1 MKIIKSSVS
10 ILPQGPGV
18 IGLKKHIEKLGRIAY
33 LSEDKITD
41 DSYIK
46 FNNMLYNR
54 GHWAVFNSGTVY
66 MNVPL
71 DDKDFIKKLEQ
82 DKIRPY
88 VKSEKVGGYLYVTTN
103 YRVICKLREEEKMEK
118 YWCEP
123 TENHYHRITTIWTCS
138 RGIQTELVRHRIMSF
153 IAESTR
159 YCIAGDT
166 VLSFKDP
173 HTKFTVEELYQNTI
187 TSSNGAWKKM
197 LIKNLNED
205 TGELIYSKIKNVYFN
220 GEKDVYKIKTKLGY
234 TLECTKDHKIY
245 TPNGYVELQDLN
257 VGDFIYVNGNNVNE
271 DHLYMN
277 KDWLY
282 YQNITLNKTFV
293 QIGKEF
299 NYNVN
304 TLKKWAR
311 KFNLEKKG
319 TGYFNKGRIPW
330 NKGLTEDSGDERIIK
345 MSNTLRKYHH
355 DGDSSEKILKE
366 DTSVY
371 QKYKENHCSI
381 CGINNDLEVHHID
394 KNRNNNK
401 KDNLITLCKKCH
413 SRVHSKNLTIIHSD
427 EIISIEFSRNTK
439 VYDIEMDGFH
449 NFIANGIVVHNCGYS
464 KGRFGGELTYIFP
477 EWIYRV
483 QAEIGNTVDPLTG
496 KSRDYLFSIDGE
508 DLIRKLSCF
517 DRTVASRYNTWKAI
531 EDEYIYETN
540 TDEGIKLRPEEAR
553 GILCND
559 LKSIVGMT
567 GFVEDFLKKPED
579 NTPEKEGFFYLRCAE
594 DAHPDMQVLAR
605 DLKNQFI
612 LYGLNKLK

>member
-123 TENHYHRITTIWTCS
+123 TEDHYHRVTTIWTCS

-159 YCIAGDT
+159 YCVAGDT

-271 DHLYMN
+271 DQLYMN

-304 TLKKWAR
+304 TLKEWAR
-311 KFNLEKKG
+311 KFNLEK
-319 TGYFNKGRIPW
+319 
-330 NKGLTEDSGDERIIK
+330 KGLTEDSGDERII
-345 MSNTLRKYHH
+345 
-355 DGDSSEKILKE
+355 
-366 DTSVY
+366 
-371 QKYKENHCSI
+371 
-381 CGINNDLEVHHID
+381 
-394 KNRNNNK
+394 
-401 KDNLITLCKKCH
+401 TLCKKC
-413 SRVHSKNLTIIHSD
+413 HSKNLTIIHSD

-483 QAEIGNTVDPLTG
+483 QAEVGNTVDPLTG

-508 DLIRKLSCF
+508 DLIRELSCF

-567 GFVEDFLKKPED
+567 GFVEDFIIEPED

>member
-103 YRVICKLREEEKMEK
+103 YRVICKLKEEEKMEK

-123 TENHYHRITTIWTCS
+123 TEDHYHRVTTIWTCS

-159 YCIAGDT
+159 YCVAGDT

-304 TLKKWAR
+304 TLKKWAK

-319 TGYFNKGRIPW
+319 
-330 NKGLTEDSGDERIIK
+330 LTEDSEDERII
-345 MSNTLRKYHH
+345 
-355 DGDSSEKILKE
+355 
-366 DTSVY
+366 
-371 QKYKENHCSI
+371 
-381 CGINNDLEVHHID
+381 
-394 KNRNNNK
+394 
-401 KDNLITLCKKCH
+401 TLCKECH

-477 EWIYRV
+477 EWIYRA
-483 QAEIGNTVDPLTG
+483 QAEIGNTIDPLTG

-508 DLIRKLSCF
+508 DLIRELSCF

-567 GFVEDFLKKPED
+567 GFVEDFITKPED

>member
-123 TENHYHRITTIWTCS
+123 TEDHYHRVTTIWTCS

-159 YCIAGDT
+159 YCVAGDT

-299 NYNVN
+299 NYDVN
-304 TLKKWAR
+304 TLKEWAR
-311 KFNLEKKG
+311 KFNLEK
-319 TGYFNKGRIPW
+319 
-330 NKGLTEDSGDERIIK
+330 KGLTEDSGDERII
-345 MSNTLRKYHH
+345 
-355 DGDSSEKILKE
+355 
-366 DTSVY
+366 
-371 QKYKENHCSI
+371 
-381 CGINNDLEVHHID
+381 
-394 KNRNNNK
+394 
-401 KDNLITLCKKCH
+401 TLCKKC
-413 SRVHSKNLTIIHSD
+413 HSKNLTIIHSD

-477 EWIYRV
+477 EWIYRA
-483 QAEIGNTVDPLTG
+483 QAEIGNTIDPLTG

-508 DLIRKLSCF
+508 DLIRELSCF

-559 LKSIVGMT
+559 LKSIVGLT
-567 GFVEDFLKKPED
+567 GFVEDFITEPDD

>member
-123 TENHYHRITTIWTCS
+123 TEDHYHRVTTIWTCS

-159 YCIAGDT
+159 YCVAGDT

-304 TLKKWAR
+304 TLKEWAR
-311 KFNLEKKG
+311 KFNLEK
-319 TGYFNKGRIPW
+319 
-330 NKGLTEDSGDERIIK
+330 KGLTEDSGDERII
-345 MSNTLRKYHH
+345 
-355 DGDSSEKILKE
+355 
-366 DTSVY
+366 
-371 QKYKENHCSI
+371 
-381 CGINNDLEVHHID
+381 
-394 KNRNNNK
+394 
-401 KDNLITLCKKCH
+401 TLCKKC
-413 SRVHSKNLTIIHSD
+413 HSKNLTIIHSD

-477 EWIYRV
+477 EWIYRA
-483 QAEIGNTVDPLTG
+483 QAEIGNTIDPLTG

-508 DLIRKLSCF
+508 DLIRELSCF

-567 GFVEDFLKKPED
+567 GFVEDFIIEPED

>member
-123 TENHYHRITTIWTCS
+123 TEDHYHRVTTIWTCS

-159 YCIAGDT
+159 YCVAGDT

-245 TPNGYVELQDLN
+245 TPNGYAELQDLN

-304 TLKKWAR
+304 TLKEWAR
-311 KFNLEKKG
+311 KFNLEK
-319 TGYFNKGRIPW
+319 
-330 NKGLTEDSGDERIIK
+330 KGLTEDSGDERII
-345 MSNTLRKYHH
+345 
-355 DGDSSEKILKE
+355 
-366 DTSVY
+366 
-371 QKYKENHCSI
+371 
-381 CGINNDLEVHHID
+381 
-394 KNRNNNK
+394 
-401 KDNLITLCKKCH
+401 TLCEKC
-413 SRVHSKNLTIIHSD
+413 HSKNLTIIHSD

-477 EWIYRV
+477 EWIYRA
-483 QAEIGNTVDPLTG
+483 QAEIGNTIDPLTG
-496 KSRDYLFSIDGE
+496 ESRDYLFSIDGE
-508 DLIRKLSCF
+508 DLIRELSCF

-540 TDEGIKLRPEEAR
+540 TDEGTKLRPEEAR

-567 GFVEDFLKKPED
+567 GFVEDFIMKPED

>member
-103 YRVICKLREEEKMEK
+103 YRVICKLKEEEKMEK
-118 YWCEP
+118 YWREP
-123 TENHYHRITTIWTCS
+123 TEDHYHRVTTIWTCS

-159 YCIAGDT
+159 YCVAGDT

-304 TLKKWAR
+304 TLKEWAG
-311 KFNLEKKG
+311 KFNLEK
-319 TGYFNKGRIPW
+319 R
-330 NKGLTEDSGDERIIK
+330 GLTEDSEDERI
-345 MSNTLRKYHH
+345 
-355 DGDSSEKILKE
+355 
-366 DTSVY
+366 
-371 QKYKENHCSI
+371 
-381 CGINNDLEVHHID
+381 
-394 KNRNNNK
+394 
-401 KDNLITLCKKCH
+401 ITLCKKC
-413 SRVHSKNLTIIHSD
+413 HSKNLTIIHSD

-483 QAEIGNTVDPLTG
+483 QAEIGNTIDPLTG

-508 DLIRKLSCF
+508 DLIRELSCL

-540 TDEGIKLRPEEAR
+540 TDEGAKLRPEEAR

-567 GFVEDFLKKPED
+567 GFVEDFIIEPED

-594 DAHPDMQVLAR
+594 DAHLDMQVLAR

>member
-103 YRVICKLREEEKMEK
+103 YRVICKLKEEEKMEK

-123 TENHYHRITTIWTCS
+123 TEDHYHRVTTIWTCS

-159 YCIAGDT
+159 YCVAGDT

-319 TGYFNKGRIPW
+319 
-330 NKGLTEDSGDERIIK
+330 LTEDSEDERII
-345 MSNTLRKYHH
+345 
-355 DGDSSEKILKE
+355 
-366 DTSVY
+366 
-371 QKYKENHCSI
+371 
-381 CGINNDLEVHHID
+381 
-394 KNRNNNK
+394 
-401 KDNLITLCKKCH
+401 TLCKECH

-477 EWIYRV
+477 EWIYRA
-483 QAEIGNTVDPLTG
+483 QAEIGNTIDPLTG
-496 KSRDYLFSIDGE
+496 ESRDYLFSIDGE
-508 DLIRKLSCF
+508 DLIRELSCL

-531 EDEYIYETN
+531 EDEYIYETT

-559 LKSIVGMT
+559 LKSIVGLT
-567 GFVEDFLKKPED
+567 GFIEDFIIEPDD

>member
-103 YRVICKLREEEKMEK
+103 YRVIRKLREEEKMEK

-123 TENHYHRITTIWTCS
+123 TEDHYHRVTTIWTCS

-159 YCIAGDT
+159 YCVAGDT

-319 TGYFNKGRIPW
+319 
-330 NKGLTEDSGDERIIK
+330 LTEDSGDERII
-345 MSNTLRKYHH
+345 
-355 DGDSSEKILKE
+355 
-366 DTSVY
+366 
-371 QKYKENHCSI
+371 
-381 CGINNDLEVHHID
+381 
-394 KNRNNNK
+394 
-401 KDNLITLCKKCH
+401 TLCKECH

-477 EWIYRV
+477 EWIYRA

-508 DLIRKLSCF
+508 DLIRELSCF

-531 EDEYIYETN
+531 EDEYIYETT

-567 GFVEDFLKKPED
+567 GFVEDFITKPED

>member
-103 YRVICKLREEEKMEK
+103 YRVICKLKEEEKMEK

-123 TENHYHRITTIWTCS
+123 TEDHYHRVTTIWTCS

-159 YCIAGDT
+159 YC
-166 VLSFKDP
+166 
-173 HTKFTVEELYQNTI
+173 
-187 TSSNGAWKKM
+187 
-197 LIKNLNED
+197 
-205 TGELIYSKIKNVYFN
+205 
-220 GEKDVYKIKTKLGY
+220 
-234 TLECTKDHKIY
+234 
-245 TPNGYVELQDLN
+245 
-257 VGDFIYVNGNNVNE
+257 
-271 DHLYMN
+271 
-277 KDWLY
+277 
-282 YQNITLNKTFV
+282 
-293 QIGKEF
+293 
-299 NYNVN
+299 
-304 TLKKWAR
+304 
-311 KFNLEKKG
+311 
-319 TGYFNKGRIPW
+319 
-330 NKGLTEDSGDERIIK
+330 
-345 MSNTLRKYHH
+345 
-355 DGDSSEKILKE
+355 
-366 DTSVY
+366 
-371 QKYKENHCSI
+371 
-381 CGINNDLEVHHID
+381 
-394 KNRNNNK
+394 
-401 KDNLITLCKKCH
+401 
-413 SRVHSKNLTIIHSD
+413 
-427 EIISIEFSRNTK
+427 
-439 VYDIEMDGFH
+439 
-449 NFIANGIVVHNCGYS
+449 GYS

-483 QAEIGNTVDPLTG
+483 QAEIGNTIDPLTG

-567 GFVEDFLKKPED
+567 GFVEDFITKPED

-594 DAHPDMQVLAR
+594 DAHLDMQVLAR